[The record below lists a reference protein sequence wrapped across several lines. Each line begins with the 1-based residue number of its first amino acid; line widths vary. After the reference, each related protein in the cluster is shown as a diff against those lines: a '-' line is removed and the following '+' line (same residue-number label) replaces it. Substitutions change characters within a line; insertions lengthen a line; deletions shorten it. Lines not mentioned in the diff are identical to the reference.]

1 LQNLEK
7 FWIDQG
13 NNQLSKG
20 IQDASRDQCEK
31 AAKSYQLAININPT
45 SADLWRAKSLSL
57 FTAKKYHDA
66 EVSID
71 RAIDIDPNSAPSWST
86 KCLILFSEDRLN
98 ESLLSIDKAVELN
111 SSEAAFW
118 VTKGLILSEMKR
130 YEDSFDCF
138 DNATQIN
145 PSFAPGW
152 LSKGMM
158 YDILKRYDEA
168 LNCYDTAIKVD
179 PSYAPAYFYKGN
191 MLAAIERYDEA
202 KECWTRAI
210 DIDPKYKVLEK
221 EMPVFPNATQTRLVV
236 QSIWVDNATREILNN
251 LDFLIQNEVFEC
263 RVCEVTGEKECRK
276 IDDPKNILNPYQKGP
291 ATGNDMFKDIKTEI
305 EESPESLCTVPNF
318 TNSVLFRNCFTV
330 CAHTSCAA
338 LNSSS
343 GEGST
348 LSCSDCEGVNTDVA
362 VYVNNGIV
370 VGLAI
375 RFHPDFWGD
384 IQNLSE
390 NATKDWMGWLLEP
403 PAYTRNFTGPGEER
417 WNEAQDPLTEA
428 NLNQTDNITNEF
440 NISYDRGLEL

>member
-1 LQNLEK
+1 MFIIVSSDLCQGASDLQNLGK

-13 NNQLSKG
+13 NSQLSKG

-31 AAKSYQLAININPT
+31 AAKSYQLAININPS

-168 LNCYDTAIKVD
+168 LNCYDNATKAD

-191 MLAAIERYDEA
+191 MLASVERYDEA
-202 KECWTRAI
+202 KECWTKAI
-210 DIDPKYKVLEK
+210 DIDHKYKVLAK
-221 EMPVFPNATQTRLVV
+221 EMPIFPNATEPKLVV
-236 QSIWVDNATREILNN
+236 QSIYVDNATREILEN
-251 LDFLIQNEVFEC
+251 LDFLWYVNVIDPI
-263 RVCEVTGEKECRK
+263 TGEVLADTTVCKHCEKTGKKECSQRK
-276 IDDPKNILNPYQKGP
+276 AGAGNMLSPWKKG
-291 ATGNDMFKDIKTEI
+291 AVTGNDMFAEIKKDI
-305 EESPESLCTVPNF
+305 EESPESLSFVPDF
-318 TNSVLFRNCFTV
+318 TNVVLFRNCITV
-330 CAHTSCAA
+330 CAATSC
-338 LNSSS
+338 SS
-343 GEGST
+343 EGSGY
-348 LSCSDCEGVNTDVA
+348 LSCQNCQDINTEVA
-362 VYVNNGIV
+362 VYVNNDII

-375 RFHPDFWGD
+375 RFNPVFWSD
-384 IQNLSE
+384 IQSLAGSAANKS
-390 NATKDWMGWLLEP
+390 WLLES
-403 PAYTRNFTGPGEER
+403 
-417 WNEAQDPLTEA
+417 W
-428 NLNQTDNITNEF
+428 
-440 NISYDRGLEL
+440 